1 MTARSSYKLCRAVL
15 KKRDPVLTSLFHR
28 DDILY
33 NKDFHIACPFNHDAK
48 NPFDCQPKYIL
59 KAPCSSIISRLDMP
73 RHLRD
78 VHHVYRAA
86 ALKIVAEM
94 RRCSKTSDTAKTGW
108 KLNRNLF
115 EKQENIIE
123 SFDEKDSPQVSKW
136 RDFDWHR
143 LISLDAKTRQTTE
156 MIARRRASRRVL
168 NSQITMFCSIFF
180 QAIFV
185 ICSYLC
191 SCIQWWWRWYLFV
204 RILPLCIAFS
214 NSILDEERRRRAIER
229 SLQWSSHGC
238 LRLSRCLRSLS
249 SLRRSEWTFQ

>member
-1 MTARSSYKLCRAVL
+1 MTIYRGCCPLTRPGLFGILPVHNIRVCEGKSSCLYNHLQSFHHMTARSSYKLCRAVL

-123 SFDEKDSPQVSKW
+123 SFDEKDSPQVSK
-136 RDFDWHR
+136 
-143 LISLDAKTRQTTE
+143 
-156 MIARRRASRRVL
+156 
-168 NSQITMFCSIFF
+168 
-180 QAIFV
+180 
-185 ICSYLC
+185 
-191 SCIQWWWRWYLFV
+191 
-204 RILPLCIAFS
+204 
-214 NSILDEERRRRAIER
+214 
-229 SLQWSSHGC
+229 
-238 LRLSRCLRSLS
+238 
-249 SLRRSEWTFQ
+249 